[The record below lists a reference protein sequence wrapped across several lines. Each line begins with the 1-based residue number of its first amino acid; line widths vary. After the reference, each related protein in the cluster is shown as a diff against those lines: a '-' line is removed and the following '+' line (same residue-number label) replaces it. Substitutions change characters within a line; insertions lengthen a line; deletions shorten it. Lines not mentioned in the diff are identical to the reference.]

1 MPTLSVFCKRA
12 AALAL
17 ALLLTGAILRTAV
30 SAEEVP
36 APAPEAVTAP
46 AAPPAAPEAPPAP
59 APLNFFATSYTVT
72 APGSQNT
79 VGTLRRG
86 DKADIA
92 VVLKDTAL
100 TTDAF
105 SLEDY
110 DFSKLI
116 DSFSPCTPRAELVS
130 SGSEPVSVKVT
141 CPGIEYS
148 GTGQSLK
155 LSAARKGSADA
166 PQTVEVTVTQAE
178 IYVKPEPTPT
188 PAPPAPKEVPAPVI
202 LITRSAQPKPL
213 AANETAD
220 ITVTFQNAGK
230 SKAQTPVVSFSTS
243 EALTILNENST
254 FLLPDIEP
262 GKSTAVTVR
271 VQAAKEIPSAGQ
283 SLQADLKFNY
293 DNAGTLT
300 QASASE
306 KLNLSANTTG
316 DGQKTDAATP
326 NVVIQDFT
334 YGEQAISAGGH
345 FKLDFRFQ
353 NMGRLKIENV
363 VVSVDGGENFA
374 LDGGTSTFYYD
385 SLASRGDQ
393 RQSVPLMALPTAK
406 SGAQPVTVA
415 FKYEYVDGG
424 KRSAA
429 SSEIRLSVPVV
440 QQDRFQISAPNL
452 PETVSAGEEVVLTLN
467 YVNRGKT
474 EVSNVEAVIEGTG
487 FESPAKTQYV
497 GNISAGTSGSVGF
510 ALTPNDSGKLKVVL
524 KVSYED
530 PNLEQQTREFPV
542 ELDVAAMAGPDF
554 DADLEGMEEPG
565 SGFSFPWPVL
575 AVIPAALLI
584 AGIVVVIRKKRAA
597 KAEPAPGPKT
607 PPGRTGTASFPKKP
621 TTRRNKP

>member
-1 MPTLSVFCKRA
+1 MTTLSVFCKRA

-30 SAEEVP
+30 SAEEPDLSAAPAAETIVP
-36 APAPEAVTAP
+36 EALTAAPEAV
-46 AAPPAAPEAPPAP
+46 PEADPAS
-59 APLNFFATSYTVT
+59 LNFFATSYTVS
-72 APGSQNT
+72 APGSQNGL
-79 VGTLRRG
+79 GTLRRG

-105 SLEDY
+105 VLEDY

-116 DSFSPCTPRAELVS
+116 DSFSACTPKAELIS

-155 LSAARKGSADA
+155 LSAARKGSTDA
-166 PQTVEVTVTQAE
+166 PQTVEVTVSQAE
-178 IYVKPEPTPT
+178 LYVKPDPTPT
-188 PAPPAPKEVPAPVI
+188 PAPKEVPAPMV

-220 ITVTFQNAGK
+220 IVVTFQNTGK
-230 SKAQTPVVSFSTS
+230 TMVQTPVVSFSAS

-262 GKSTAVTVR
+262 GKSASVTVR
-271 VQAAKEIPSAGQ
+271 VQAAKEIQSAGQ
-283 SLQADLKFNY
+283 SLQADLKFSY

-300 QASASE
+300 QASTSE
-306 KLNLSANTTG
+306 KLNLSASTTG

-326 NVVIQDFT
+326 NVVIQDFS

-363 VVSVDGGENFA
+363 VVTVDGGENFA

-406 SGAQPVTVA
+406 SGAQPVTVS

-424 KRSAA
+424 KRSAS
-429 SSEIRLSVPVV
+429 SSEIKLSVPVV
-440 QQDRFQISAPNL
+440 QQDRFQISAPTL
-452 PETVSAGEEVVLTLN
+452 PESVTAGEEVVLTLN
-467 YVNRGKT
+467 YVNRGKAD
-474 EVSNVEAVIEGTG
+474 VSNVEAVIEGSG
-487 FESPAKTQYV
+487 FDSPTKNQYV
-497 GNISAGTSGSVGF
+497 GNITAGTSGSVGF
-510 ALTPNDSGKLKVVL
+510 ALTPSNSGKLKVVL
-524 KVSYED
+524 KVTYED
-530 PNLEQQTREFPV
+530 PNLEQQTKEFPV
-542 ELDVAAMAGPDF
+542 ELTVAEMAEPDF
-554 DADLEGMEEPG
+554 DPELDGMAETGGTP
-565 SGFSFPWPVL
+565 FFPWPVL
-575 AVIPAALLI
+575 GVIPAAAVI
-584 AGIVVVIRKKRAA
+584 AVLVVVIRKKRTA
-597 KAEPAPGPKT
+597 KADPAA
-607 PPGRTGTASFPKKP
+607 RADNADWDNWDTAFSDDGDD
-621 TTRRNKP
+621 TEV